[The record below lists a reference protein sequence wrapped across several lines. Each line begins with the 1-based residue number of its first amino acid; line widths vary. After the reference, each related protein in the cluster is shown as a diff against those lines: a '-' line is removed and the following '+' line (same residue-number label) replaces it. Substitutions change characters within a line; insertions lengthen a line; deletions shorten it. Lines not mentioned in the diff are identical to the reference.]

1 MKHGHDGNW
10 LTIWAA
16 PGRRL
21 INSRNWRPGGGPAPL
36 ATSAAFSSDQSSRLV
51 FVEGMRCALVVLRIA
66 FLLLVVAAYQLI
78 APLFPHWLPPPSH
91 IRAVRR
97 SEMDNL
103 AESVEHYD

>member
-1 MKHGHDGNW
+1 M
-10 LTIWAA
+10 
-16 PGRRL
+16 GRRRL
-21 INSRNWRPGGGPAPL
+21 PLRPPSPPINRRDVGASL
-36 ATSAAFSSDQSSRLV
+36 SAALCLHVALPTSVALLVV